1 MQRRQAI
8 LIIFSFI
15 FLVLV
20 GLTIVTAKQAALNT
34 ITKNPAYQYISDIK
48 NTTQDLKFLSQNGI
62 TLENTSKY
70 AKVTPSQAVKI
81 ASQVIP
87 LGPVEKAKKIVVEYC
102 QIKSYKFT
110 YPNNAPTID
119 TSCYLASFEGIARY
133 TEVGITRPMNSKITS
148 SSELVPVG
156 YEYNIILDANSGK
169 ILGEFNY
176 R

>member
-1 MQRRQAI
+1 MKRMTLLILFVLVLLALAG
-8 LIIFSFI
+8 LIIKINIKEVVVKSQENLAF
-15 FLVLV
+15 
-20 GLTIVTAKQAALNT
+20 
-34 ITKNPAYQYISDIK
+34 QYISDIK

-133 TEVGITRPMNSKITS
+133 TELGTTRPMNSRITS

-156 YEYNIILDANSGK
+156 YEYNIIVDANSGK

>member
-1 MQRRQAI
+1 LSYTQN
-8 LIIFSFI
+8 LGKPI

-20 GLTIVTAKQAALNT
+20 GLTIVTAKQEALNT

>member
-1 MQRRQAI
+1 MKRMTLLILFVLVLLALAG
-8 LIIFSFI
+8 LIIRINIKEVVVKSQENLAF
-15 FLVLV
+15 
-20 GLTIVTAKQAALNT
+20 
-34 ITKNPAYQYISDIK
+34 QYISDIK

-119 TSCYLASFEGIARY
+119 TSYYLVSFEGIARY
-133 TEVGITRPMNSKITS
+133 TELGTTRPMNSRITS

-156 YEYNIILDANSGK
+156 YEYNIIVDANSGK

>member
-1 MQRRQAI
+1 MQRQAI

-62 TLENTSKY
+62 TLENTSKH
-70 AKVTPSQAVKI
+70 AKVTPSQAAEI
-81 ASQVIP
+81 ASQVVFH
-87 LGPVEKAKKIVVEYC
+87 GSGKKAKKIVVEYC
-102 QIKSYKFT
+102 QIKSYLFT
-110 YPNNAPTID
+110 YPNNTPTID
-119 TSCYLASFEGIARY
+119 TSCYLVSFEGIARY
-133 TEVGITRPMNSKITS
+133 TKVGYTRPMNSKITS

-156 YEYNIILDANSGK
+156 YEYNIIVDANSGK
-169 ILGEFNY
+169 FLGEIDY

>member
-1 MQRRQAI
+1 MKRMTLLILFVLVLLALAG
-8 LIIFSFI
+8 LIIKINIKEVVVKSQENLAF
-15 FLVLV
+15 
-20 GLTIVTAKQAALNT
+20 
-34 ITKNPAYQYISDIK
+34 QYISDIK

-119 TSCYLASFEGIARY
+119 TSCYLVSFEGIARY
-133 TEVGITRPMNSKITS
+133 TELGTTRPMNSRITS

-156 YEYNIILDANSGK
+156 YEYNIIVDANSGK